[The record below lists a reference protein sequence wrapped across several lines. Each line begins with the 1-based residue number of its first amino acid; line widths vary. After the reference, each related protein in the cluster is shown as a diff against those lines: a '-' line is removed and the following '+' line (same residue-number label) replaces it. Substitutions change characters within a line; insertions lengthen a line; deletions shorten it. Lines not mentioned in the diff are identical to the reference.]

1 MKKFTVA
8 ASFAVALMST
18 TSVSAANLEVTH
30 WWTSAGE
37 AAAVAEFARVFEEET
52 GNTWVDSALAGS
64 GTGANPVIIS
74 RILGGNPMGATQMNT
89 GRDAEELIQ
98 AGLMRDLTEIAEE
111 MGITDFY
118 VDESLLEPCT
128 YEGRIYCFPVNI
140 HSWDWLWLSTAAY
153 EEIGEPLPTTWD
165 EYVASWPALQEAGIL
180 PFGLGSGWPFNG
192 IPGVLMAGIGGS
204 DLVLA
209 VNRDKDAEAVRGPE
223 FREVAEAL
231 DDIRSVVDPA
241 TMVPSFGDVGNQLLE
256 GTAAGNIH
264 GDWLQG
270 DLQIAGG
277 VPGEDYECLPGLG
290 LNDQLSGGGDSFYFP
305 VLPDGTDPEV
315 IEAQTQLARILISP
329 EAQLAFNLKKGSMPI
344 RTDIDLSGA
353 NACMQ
358 KAIGL
363 LDNGLLPSGDFS
375 LSSDTQLQ
383 LEDLNIEFLNDDNIT
398 VDDYVER
405 YAQII
410 EQAD

>member
-1 MKKFTVA
+1 MKRFAVA
-8 ASFAVALMST
+8 ASVAAALMST
-18 TSVSAANLEVTH
+18 TAVSAANLEVTH

-52 GNTWVDSALAGS
+52 GHTWVDGALAGS

-74 RILGGNPMGATQMNT
+74 RIIGGNPMGATQMNT

-98 AGLMRDLTEIAEE
+98 AGLMRDLTDIADE
-111 MGITDFY
+111 MGIRDFY

-153 EEIGEPLPTTWD
+153 EEIGEPVPTNWD
-165 EYVASWPALQEAGIL
+165 EYVASWPALQDAGIL
-180 PFGLGSGWPFNG
+180 PFGLATGWPISG
-192 IPGVLMAGIGGS
+192 VPGVLMAGIGGS

-209 VNRDKDAEAVRGPE
+209 INRDKDVEAVRGE
-223 FREVAEAL
+223 DFRRVAEAL
-231 DDIRSVVDPA
+231 DALRSVVSPDM
-241 TMVPSFGDVGNQLLE
+241 MVPAFGDVGNQLLE

-290 LNDQLSGGGDSFYFP
+290 LNDQLTGGGDSFYFP

-315 IEAQTQLARILISP
+315 IEAQTELARLLISP
-329 EAQLAFNLKKGSMPI
+329 DAQLAFNLVKGSMPI
-344 RTDIDLSGA
+344 RTDIDLSSA

-358 KAIGL
+358 KAIPL

-375 LSSDTQLQ
+375 LSSDTQQQLQ
-383 LEDLNIEFLNDDNIT
+383 DLSIEFIDNDNIS
-398 VDDYVER
+398 VDDYIER
-405 YAQII
+405 YASII
-410 EQAD
+410 ESAD